1 VFFLTTYNSLPFSL
15 KYEFIIQIFQCLRN
29 SSKNIFFFIEK
40 YQFKFDSIKIKNFT
54 QAFILT
60 AKHFIYLILIYQ

>member
-1 VFFLTTYNSLPFSL
+1 MTLLYKFFNACAIVVRIYSSL
-15 KYEFIIQIFQCLRN
+15 
-29 SSKNIFFFIEK
+29 IEK
-40 YQFKFDSIKIKNFT
+40 HQFKFDSIKKIKNFT